1 MTAIVLTMT
10 AIVITMTVVV
20 STMTVMVL
28 TMTDIVLTMTDRR
41 GVWSDDGKL
50 ARVVVS
56 VECGVNLLLLECVLL
71 MPVI

>member
-28 TMTDIVLTMTDRR
+28 TMTDRR
-41 GVWSDDGKL
+41 GVWSDDGTL
-50 ARVVVS
+50 VRVVVS

>member
-10 AIVITMTVVV
+10 AI
-20 STMTVMVL
+20 VL

-41 GVWSDDGKL
+41 GVWSDDGTL
-50 ARVVVS
+50 VRVVAS